1 MWWITIIVSALVLS
15 QLFLLG
21 EKDDSINSINKFLI
35 IICSLAL
42 YISTLLIASFNSYFI
57 TSTIKDYEKGIII
70 KVETTTIQGT
80 DTTKVIKYKYK

>member
-1 MWWITIIVSALVLS
+1 M
-15 QLFLLG
+15 FLLG
-21 EKDDSINSINKFLI
+21 EKDDSINSMNKFFI
-35 IICSLAL
+35 IVCSLAL
-42 YISTLLIASFNSYFI
+42 YISTLLIVSFNSFFI